1 MGQHLTEA
9 QSFGCC
15 YKTSLSDRCKAKFVS
30 SILNSQKVWTLIWIT
45 HKNGTLSYF
54 TSLLIRTLQPSGGM
68 DSAGVLVLAVNHR
81 DQ

>member
-1 MGQHLTEA
+1 M
-9 QSFGCC
+9 
-15 YKTSLSDRCKAKFVS
+15 S